1 MLFVALTNSFNHLI
15 IKTMGKLTPA
25 EFQEKHARRLK
36 AAVDD
41 MRKGVEA
48 VTASPTAKAAQKVD
62 KMRQNIV
69 ASIDSGKWAAG
80 LNRVTLEEWK
90 DKMINKGLNRV
101 ASGID
106 GAAEKTTAFAAAL
119 LPHIDKGVEALKKM
133 PDTTLEDNISRM
145 TTFVRHMSKFN
156 RK

>member
-1 MLFVALTNSFNHLI
+1 MAR
-15 IKTMGKLTPA
+15 LTPA

-41 MRKGVEA
+41 MRKGIEG
-48 VTASPTAKAAQKVD
+48 VTTSPTGKAASKVD
-62 KMRQNIV
+62 KMRTNIV

-101 ASGID
+101 AGGID
-106 GAAEKTTAFAAAL
+106 GAAVKTTAFAAEL
-119 LPHIDKGVEALKKM
+119 LPHIDRGIETIKKL
-133 PDTTLEDNISRM
+133 PDTTLEDNIGRM
-145 TTFVRHMSKFN
+145 TSFIRHMSKFK

>member
-1 MLFVALTNSFNHLI
+1 MA
-15 IKTMGKLTPA
+15 KLTPA

-41 MRKGVEA
+41 MRKGIEA
-48 VTASPTAKAAQKVD
+48 VSSAPTAKAAAKVD
-62 KMRQNIV
+62 KMRTNIV

-90 DKMINKGLNRV
+90 SKMIDKGLNRV
-101 ASGID
+101 AGGID
-106 GAAEKTTAFAAAL
+106 GASAKVTAFAAEL
-119 LPHIDKGVEALKKM
+119 LPHIDRGVDSVKKM
-133 PDTTLEDNISRM
+133 PDTTLEDNINRM
-145 TTFVRHMSKFN
+145 TTFIRHMSKFK

>member
-1 MLFVALTNSFNHLI
+1 MSR
-15 IKTMGKLTPA
+15 LTPV

-36 AAVDD
+36 GAIDD
-41 MRKGVEA
+41 MRKGIEG
-48 VTASPTAKAAQKVD
+48 VTSSPTAKAASKAD
-62 KMRQNIV
+62 KMKANIV

-80 LNRVTLEEWK
+80 LNRVTLDEWK

-106 GAAEKTTAFAAAL
+106 GAADKVTSFAAEF
-119 LPHIDKGVEALKKM
+119 LPHIDKGLDTIKKL
-133 PDTTLEDNISRM
+133 PDLTLEDSINRM
-145 TTFVRHMSKFN
+145 TTFIRHMAKFK